1 MSLVSNLMQSGM
13 NSVIDTSDIQIDQ
26 NSVHEGFLDDAIVE
40 LCQGI
45 YAVNEAYLTADIIGS
60 CKVVTEGA
68 DPEVL
73 LESMISSG
81 IEKLK
86 GVWRKFLAAIRAF
99 FDKVVTLFK
108 SLILSNTKFTKEFG
122 AKLIEKA
129 KVAKDYKY
137 KGYPYTMGVGD
148 NRVESAQKKISD
160 KIDDMIGGIA
170 DAAHTK
176 PDELL
181 SKLNLTKS
189 DSNMSPSDIAEAV
202 VKSIDSSCSN
212 SGDLRDV
219 IIKEYRGG
227 ADSQSEQKLN
237 GVADVKAMIKF
248 IESAGGVISKV
259 NKDRDSFEKK
269 VSAIIK
275 KLDTLGSKKDDDKNK
290 QTAYSNA
297 SKISSFLTALMN
309 LYKVPCDAKIAAYKE
324 VNRKYNGVL
333 KMFLNFGRVNEGTLF
348 EGDDEFDPEDMA
360 DVELDEA
367 AIAGADEPEGDAY
380 DIGVVKEGCGRK
392 TATEGCGRKCATEEG
407 CEKDPLEEAMMY
419 L

>member
-26 NSVHEGFLDDAIVE
+26 ASVHEGFLDEAVVE

-45 YAVNEAYLTADIIGS
+45 YSVNEAYLTADIIGS

-122 AKLIEKA
+122 SKLIEKA
-129 KVAKDYKY
+129 KTAKDFKY
-137 KGYPYTMGVGD
+137 KGYDYAMASGD
-148 NRVESAQKKISD
+148 NAVSNAQSAISKKIDSFIG
-160 KIDDMIGGIA
+160 KIDTAATTNTEDLLKSLSLKG
-170 DAAHTK
+170 DAA
-176 PDELL
+176 
-181 SKLNLTKS
+181 
-189 DSNMSPSDIAEAV
+189 NMSPSDISEAV
-202 VKSIDSSCSN
+202 IKSIDSSYSN
-212 SGDLRDV
+212 SGDLRDGIV
-219 IIKEYRGG
+219 KAYRGD
-227 ADSQSEQKLN
+227 ADSPSEQTLS
-237 GVADVKAMIKF
+237 GVSAVKAMIKF
-248 IESAGGVISKV
+248 IEGAGDAISKV
-259 NKDRDSFEKK
+259 KKDRDDFEKK

-275 KLDTLGSKKDDDKNK
+275 KLDALGSKKGETKK
-290 QTAYSNA
+290 EQTAYSNA

-309 LYKVPCDAKIAAYKE
+309 LYKVPCNAKIAAYKE

-333 KMFLNFGRVNEGTLF
+333 KMFLNFGKVSEGALF

-367 AIAGADEPEGDAY
+367 AIAGADEPEGDTN
-380 DIGVVKEGCGRK
+380 DIGIVKEGCGK
-392 TATEGCGRKCATEEG
+392 KCATEEG
-407 CEKDPLEEAMMY
+407 CSSDKDPLEEAMMY

>member
-122 AKLIEKA
+122 PKLIEKA
-129 KVAKDYKY
+129 KTAKDFKY
-137 KGYPYTMGVGD
+137 KGYEYAMTAGD
-148 NRVESAQKKISD
+148 NKVKSAQSAISAKIET
-160 KIDDMIGGIA
+160 MIGKIA
-170 DAAHTK
+170 DAASTNTE
-176 PDELL
+176 DLL
-181 SKLNLTKS
+181 GKLNLAKK
-189 DSNMSPSDIAEAV
+189 DSNMTPADIAEAV
-202 VKSIDSSCSN
+202 VKSIDSSCEN
-212 SGDLRDV
+212 SSDLKDA
-219 IIKEYRGG
+219 IIKAYRGD
-227 ADSQSEQKLN
+227 ADSPSEQTLS
-237 GVADVKAMIKF
+237 GVAGVKAMISF
-248 IESAGGVISKV
+248 IEKAGDIISSVK
-259 NKDRDSFEKK
+259 KDRDDFEKK

-275 KLDTLGSKKDDDKNK
+275 KLDVLGGKKGETKK
-290 QTAYSNA
+290 EQTAYSNA

-309 LYKVPCDAKIAAYKE
+309 LYKVPCNAKIAAYKE

-333 KMFLNFGRVNEGTLF
+333 KMFLNFGKVSEGALF

-367 AIAGADEPEGDAY
+367 AIAGADEPEGDTN
-380 DIGVVKEGCGRK
+380 DIGIVKEGCGK
-392 TATEGCGRKCATEEG
+392 KCATEEG
-407 CEKDPLEEAMMY
+407 CSSDKDPLEEAMMY

>member
-26 NSVHEGFLDDAIVE
+26 ASVHEGFLDEAVVE

-45 YAVNEAYLTADIIGS
+45 YSVNEAYLTADIIGS

-122 AKLIEKA
+122 SKLIEKA
-129 KVAKDYKY
+129 KTAKDFKY
-137 KGYPYTMGVGD
+137 KGYDYAMASGD
-148 NRVESAQKKISD
+148 NAVTNAQSAISKKIDSFIG
-160 KIDDMIGGIA
+160 KIDTAATTNTEDLLKSLSLKG
-170 DAAHTK
+170 DAA
-176 PDELL
+176 
-181 SKLNLTKS
+181 
-189 DSNMSPSDIAEAV
+189 NMSPSDISEAV
-202 VKSIDSSCSN
+202 IKSIDSSYSN
-212 SGDLRDV
+212 SGDLRDGIV
-219 IIKEYRGG
+219 KAYRGD
-227 ADSQSEQKLN
+227 ADSPSEQTLS
-237 GVADVKAMIKF
+237 GVSAVKAMIKF
-248 IESAGGVISKV
+248 IEGAGDAISKV
-259 NKDRDSFEKK
+259 KKDRDDFEKK

-275 KLDTLGSKKDDDKNK
+275 KLDALGSKKGETKK
-290 QTAYSNA
+290 EQTAYSNA

-309 LYKVPCDAKIAAYKE
+309 LYKVPCNAKIAAYKE

-333 KMFLNFGRVNEGTLF
+333 KMFLNFGKVSEGALF

-367 AIAGADEPEGDAY
+367 AIAGADEPEGDTN
-380 DIGVVKEGCGRK
+380 DIGIVKEGCGK
-392 TATEGCGRKCATEEG
+392 KCATEEG
-407 CEKDPLEEAMMY
+407 CSSDKDPLEEAMMY

>member
-13 NSVIDTSDIQIDQ
+13 NSVVDTSDIQIDQ
-26 NSVHEGFLDDAIVE
+26 NSVYEGFLDEAVVE

-45 YAVNEAYLTADIIGS
+45 YSVNEAYLTADIIGS

-122 AKLIEKA
+122 SKLIEKA
-129 KVAKDYKY
+129 KTAKDFKY
-137 KGYPYTMGVGD
+137 KGYDYAMAAGD
-148 NRVESAQKKISD
+148 KAVTDAQSAISKKIDSFIG
-160 KIDDMIGGIA
+160 KIDTAATTNTEDLLKSLSLKG
-170 DAAHTK
+170 DAA
-176 PDELL
+176 
-181 SKLNLTKS
+181 
-189 DSNMSPSDIAEAV
+189 NMSPSDISEAV
-202 VKSIDSSCSN
+202 IKSIDSSYSN
-212 SGDLRDV
+212 SGDLRDG
-219 IIKEYRGG
+219 IIKAYRGD
-227 ADSQSEQKLN
+227 ADSPSEQTLS
-237 GVADVKAMIKF
+237 GVPAVKAMIKF
-248 IESAGGVISKV
+248 IEGAGDAISKV
-259 NKDRDSFEKK
+259 KKDRDDFEKK

-275 KLDTLGSKKDDDKNK
+275 KLDVLGSKKSDKVSEQK
-290 QTAYSNA
+290 KYDNA
-297 SKISSFLTALMN
+297 SKISSFLTVLMN
-309 LYKVPCDAKIAAYKE
+309 LYKVPCNAKIAAYKE

-333 KMFLNFGRVNEGTLF
+333 KMFLNFGKVSEGALF

-367 AIAGADEPEGDAY
+367 AIAGADEPEGDTN
-380 DIGVVKEGCGRK
+380 DIGIVKEGCGK
-392 TATEGCGRKCATEEG
+392 KCATEEG
-407 CEKDPLEEAMMY
+407 CSSDKDPLEEAMMY

>member
-26 NSVHEGFLDDAIVE
+26 ASVHEGFLDEAVVE

-45 YAVNEAYLTADIIGS
+45 YSVNEAYLTADIIGS

-122 AKLIEKA
+122 SKLIEKA
-129 KVAKDYKY
+129 KTAKDFKY
-137 KGYPYTMGVGD
+137 KGYDYAMASGD
-148 NRVESAQKKISD
+148 NAVTNAQSAISKKIDSFIG
-160 KIDDMIGGIA
+160 KIDTAATTNTEDLLKSLSLKG
-170 DAAHTK
+170 DAA
-176 PDELL
+176 
-181 SKLNLTKS
+181 
-189 DSNMSPSDIAEAV
+189 NMSPSDISEAV
-202 VKSIDSSCSN
+202 IKSIDSSYSN
-212 SGDLRDV
+212 SGDLRDGIV
-219 IIKEYRGG
+219 KAYRGD
-227 ADSQSEQKLN
+227 ADSPSEQTLS
-237 GVADVKAMIKF
+237 GVSAVKAMIKF
-248 IESAGGVISKV
+248 IEGAGDAISKV
-259 NKDRDSFEKK
+259 KKDRDDFEKK

-275 KLDTLGSKKDDDKNK
+275 KLDTLGSKKGETKK
-290 QTAYSNA
+290 EQTAYSNA

-309 LYKVPCDAKIAAYKE
+309 LYKVPCNAKIAAYKE

-333 KMFLNFGRVNEGTLF
+333 KMFLNFGKVSEGALF

-367 AIAGADEPEGDAY
+367 AIAGADEPEGDTN
-380 DIGVVKEGCGRK
+380 DIGIVKEGCGK
-392 TATEGCGRKCATEEG
+392 KCATEEG
-407 CEKDPLEEAMMY
+407 CSSDKDPLEEAMMY